1 MFAPRASVP
10 SASCP
15 RVNIE
20 FEFKFDYTRDQVLTT
35 RLVTMSA
42 SAETLSPP
50 VSTASS
56 RGLPAALEV
65 LLIAALFLGLMAA
78 SVVFQI
84 VLGAQIALISCV
96 VLITVFQ
103 RLRGETWR
111 DLGMR
116 SPRTLTSFALGSV
129 LCVAIFILA
138 NALNGA
144 LAAILPQIL
153 GDSGAERTL
162 PSVTTWM
169 DYLTFMA
176 IIWTTDA
183 FAEEMVFRGFFMTR
197 IAEAFGRGVGA
208 WTLALVLPAALFGA
222 AHFPQGLAGVLIT
235 GSIGLLFGLGYLVGR
250 RNLWP
255 LIIAH
260 GMINTVAV
268 TILFLI
274 AQGALPESAL
284 PGL

>member
-1 MFAPRASVP
+1 MSVSAQSLSSPEVAAPA
-10 SASCP
+10 
-15 RVNIE
+15 
-20 FEFKFDYTRDQVLTT
+20 
-35 RLVTMSA
+35 
-42 SAETLSPP
+42 
-50 VSTASS
+50 

-65 LLIAALFLGLMAA
+65 LVVAAVFVGTMFASLM
-78 SVVFQI
+78 FQL

-111 DLGMR
+111 DLGMK
-116 SPRTLTSFALGSV
+116 SPRTLVSFALGSL
-129 LCVAIFILA
+129 LCVAMFVCA
-138 NALNGA
+138 NLLNGA
-144 LAAILPQIL
+144 LAAVLPHVL
-153 GDSGAERTL
+153 GESGAARTL
-162 PSVTTWM
+162 PSIATWVE
-169 DYLTFMA
+169 YLTFMA
-176 IIWTTDA
+176 IIWTTAA

-197 IAEAFGRGVGA
+197 IAEMFGNGGGA

-222 AHFPQGLAGVLIT
+222 AHFPQGLAGVIIT
-235 GSIGLLFGLGYLVGR
+235 GAIGLLFGLGYLVGQ

-260 GMINTVAV
+260 GLINTVAV

-274 AQGALPESAL
+274 AQGVLPQGAL